1 LASIWLCD
9 ALAAAGASLLT
20 AHAFDRRMN
29 CMDGSRRLAA
39 ALDCWLAGALSIAAA
54 VGIGAMSAATAVEQ
68 WSPRAPQAGAALVI
82 VLSLLLRVGHGWHD
96 ARLDAVVILGVVL
109 AAALP
114 NVGGEGMRLV
124 MACAA
129 LIWLAWRGR
138 DLVGLSDALLR
149 NSRRW

>member
-1 LASIWLCD
+1 
-9 ALAAAGASLLT
+9 
-20 AHAFDRRMN
+20 
-29 CMDGSRRLAA
+29 
-39 ALDCWLAGALSIAAA
+39 
-54 VGIGAMSAATAVEQ
+54 
-68 WSPRAPQAGAALVI
+68 
-82 VLSLLLRVGHGWHD
+82 
-96 ARLDAVVILGVVL
+96 VILGVVL